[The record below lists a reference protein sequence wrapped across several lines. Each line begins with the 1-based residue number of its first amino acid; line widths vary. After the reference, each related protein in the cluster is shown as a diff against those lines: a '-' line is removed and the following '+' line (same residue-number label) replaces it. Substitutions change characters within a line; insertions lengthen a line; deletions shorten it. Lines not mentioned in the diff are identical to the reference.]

1 MSPSLNTLQPEGVS
15 FGTEMLLQAQGPQ
28 GLYVTVG
35 EIYDLSFELD
45 DMLTPLP
52 VLGSR
57 RIGYRKGQLKVSG
70 TLKSYWI
77 NGPVHSMILTATSV
91 AAAGSASVVYHS
103 ALPNMRYNIRIN
115 SSNPSGYNVTFVNVT
130 FAKDGL
136 SMAPDK
142 FVEETVPWNCEDLIW
157 NSA

>member
-1 MSPSLNTLQPEGVS
+1 MSPSLNSLQPEGVS
-15 FGTEMLLQAQGPQ
+15 FGTEMLLQAIGPA

-35 EIYDLSFELD
+35 EIYQLDFELD

-70 TLKSYWI
+70 TIKSYWI
-77 NGPVHSMILTATSV
+77 NGAAHSMILTASPVSST
-91 AAAGSASVVYHS
+91 GSASVTYHS
-103 ALPNMRYNIRIN
+103 SLPTIRYNIRIN
-115 SSNPSGYNVTFVNVT
+115 SSNPSGYNVTIVNVSL
-130 FAKDGL
+130 AKDSL
-136 SMAPDK
+136 SMSPDK
-142 FVEETVPWNCEDLIW
+142 FVDESIPFNAEDVLW